1 MNYLTHKR
9 HLTLKYFDTYLYI
22 EILMSIIF
30 NSCVFAILDSNGCT
44 NKQLVKYLEID
55 ILFYSYSLGYLRNA
69 HTTNNNEN
77 ENKNE
82 YIYDSA
88 PIFPFFLLSHL
99 LCLIHCWSWYCSCIL
114 LLKRRANH
122 LVRNHSISRLVYAH

>member
-1 MNYLTHKR
+1 MRFNVELFWHILI
-9 HLTLKYFDTYLYI
+9 HWNINEHFIELKYIRSSSLQW
-22 EILMSIIF
+22 MQKQIISEVSWI
-30 NSCVFAILDSNGCT
+30 NSLLNSF
-44 NKQLVKYLEID
+44 
-55 ILFYSYSLGYLRNA
+55 SLGYLRNA
-69 HTTNNNEN
+69 QTTNKNEN

>member
-1 MNYLTHKR
+1 MRFNVEIFWHILIHWNINER
-9 HLTLKYFDTYLYI
+9 SIELKYIRSSSLQW
-22 EILMSIIF
+22 MQKQIISEVSWI
-30 NSCVFAILDSNGCT
+30 NSLLNSF
-44 NKQLVKYLEID
+44 
-55 ILFYSYSLGYLRNA
+55 SLGYLRNA

-77 ENKNE
+77 DNKNE

-99 LCLIHCWSWYCSCIL
+99 LCLIHCWTWHCSCIL
-114 LLKRRANH
+114 LSKRRANH